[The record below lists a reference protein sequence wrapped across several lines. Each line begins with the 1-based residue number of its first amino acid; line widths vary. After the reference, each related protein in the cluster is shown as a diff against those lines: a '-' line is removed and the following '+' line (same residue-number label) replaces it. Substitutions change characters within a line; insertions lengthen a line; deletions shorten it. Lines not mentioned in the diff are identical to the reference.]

1 MDIGCA
7 VGRSTFELARH
18 FQDVVGIDYSKAFID
33 TCNDLKMYGKLHYQ
47 VTTEGC
53 LYSEHDAIVD
63 EDIVSIVTHIYELLL
78 AIAHIY
84 IASEVLRG

>member
-47 VTTEGC
+47 VTTEGS
-53 LYSEHDAIVD
+53 LYSEHDALVD
-63 EDIVSIVTHIYELLL
+63 EDIVSMLHKYIKLLL
-78 AIAHIY
+78 AIAY
-84 IASEVLRG
+84 